1 MEKLSPKSRSE
12 TNQQTPVANASL
24 TAAVIGEVESAKGT
38 LPVMLIKVTVR
49 ADVRA
54 AR

>member
-1 MEKLSPKSRSE
+1 MEKLSPSRSE

-24 TAAVIGEVESAKGT
+24 TAVIEEVESAKGT
-38 LPVMLIKVTVR
+38 LPIMLIKVTVR